1 MEKSRPQRSVPWP
14 DVFISTRATSRRIS
28 AAAGAGQVRKIAP
41 RLYSANMVD
50 EPAAIIRRNLWRV
63 VSLLVPGAVVSHRTA
78 TEMRPADDGSVIL
91 TTGYNRRVELPGLT
105 LRYVEGPGPLPGD
118 TQLWDLHIASRARAL
133 LESLKPTRARLGV
146 ARGLPRARVEEELER
161 DLLAGGEAKLNRTRE
176 EARILAPL
184 LGAEEELEVLSGIIG
199 ALLNTRRV
207 PLASPVAI
215 ARAAGEPYDP
225 VRLERFQTL
234 FAALRAR
241 PVMPRPD
248 VLPSDAAFANLSF
261 FDAYFSNF
269 IEGTEFEV
277 GEAHEIVFEGRIP
290 ETRPQDAHDVLGT
303 FRLVGGRDFM
313 GRSVRDIRDADA
325 FEDAL
330 RSAHGEILSSRPDKR
345 PGEFKKITNVA
356 GESRFVEPGLVRGT
370 LRRGFEIA
378 RGLGEPFQ
386 RAAAM
391 MFILSE
397 VHPFDD
403 GNGRLARAFMNAEL
417 VSGGQR
423 RILIPTVF
431 RDDYLTGLRVL
442 TRQGHADPLIEVLDF
457 AQKYTAAI
465 DFSDYDQ
472 ALATLRATN
481 AMEAPRLDL
490 KLRMP

>member
-1 MEKSRPQRSVPWP
+1 MEKSRQQRSSPWP
-14 DVFISTRATSRRIS
+14 DVFVSTRETSRRIS
-28 AAAGAGQVRKIAP
+28 SAAAAGQVRKIAP
-41 RLYSANMVD
+41 RLYTANMVD

-78 TEMRPADDGSVIL
+78 IEMRPAEDDSVIL
-91 TTGYNRRVELPGLT
+91 TAGYDRRVELPGLT
-105 LRYVEGPGPLPGD
+105 LRLVAGQGPLAGD
-118 TQLWDLHIASRARAL
+118 TKLWELYIASRARAL
-133 LESLKPTRARLGV
+133 LQSLKPPRARLGV

-161 DLLAGGEAKLNRTRE
+161 DLVAGGEAKLNRIRD

-184 LGAEEELEVLSGIIG
+184 LGTEEELEDLSGIIG
-199 ALLNTRRV
+199 TLLNTRRV
-207 PLASPVAI
+207 ALASPLAA

-225 VRLERFQTL
+225 IRLERFQTL
-234 FAALRAR
+234 LAALRTR
-241 PVMPRPD
+241 PVVRRPD
-248 VLPSDAAFANLSF
+248 VLPSDAEFANLSF

-277 GEAHEIVFEGRIP
+277 GEAHDIVFEGRIP

-303 FRLVGGRDFM
+303 FRLVGSRAFM
-313 GRSVRDIRDADA
+313 SRGVRDIPDVDA
-325 FEDAL
+325 FEEAL
-330 RSAHGEILSSRPDKR
+330 RSAHGEILSARLDKR
-345 PGEFKKITNVA
+345 PGEFKKVANVA
-356 GESRFVEPGLVRGT
+356 GDSRFVEPELVRGT
-370 LRRGFEIA
+370 LRQGFEIA
-378 RGLGEPFQ
+378 RSLDDPFQ

-403 GNGRLARAFMNAEL
+403 GNGRVARAFMNAEL

-442 TRQGHADPLIEVLDF
+442 TRQGHADPFIEVLDF

-465 DFSDYDQ
+465 DFSDYDR
-472 ALATLRATN
+472 ALATLRATH
-481 AMEAPRLDL
+481 AMEVPRPDVR
-490 KLRMP
+490 LRMP